1 MGGASG
7 RELTPGH
14 YSVQRAYARQLP
26 TVKTLSRYV
35 RRSAFGDVSLVGYK
49 ASADVVSKAVT
60 LAVTV
65 AAARVLPGA
74 EFGLFAL
81 AMTTGWILS
90 VGSDAGLPLYL
101 ARRVARR
108 IASGPPVYADVA
120 GVMRIRA
127 ILGAIAA
134 TVGLGLAFVIAPRAV
149 LPFFVIVAAQL
160 LNAVGETL
168 AHAYRGMGRSDIES
182 TLVVSQKSI
191 TAVAALGVLWV
202 APSLLL
208 LSLALAIPPA
218 VAGIVSWRV
227 ARRLFSTKGSGAFDA
242 SAYAATSNTP
252 DPFAET
258 ANAPDPFV
266 ENPLAF
272 APVGLGIFLSALY
285 FRCDV
290 YFVERWHG
298 VETVGTYNAAFRI
311 VEALRLFPAAALAVW
326 FPTLCRATSLGPLKQ
341 LTAWLA
347 IGALPLLAVVYL
359 AAAPML
365 DAVYGARFT
374 EAAPA
379 LRILALALP
388 LFFVNYALTHQ
399 VIGWDGQRAYL
410 AITIAALITNLVGN
424 VLLIP
429 EGGMSGAATS
439 TLMTELVVT
448 TGCLCALAFQRG
460 SLPRIA
466 VTGES
471 R

>member
-1 MGGASG
+1 
-7 RELTPGH
+7 
-14 YSVQRAYARQLP
+14 V
-26 TVKTLSRYV
+26 LS
-35 RRSAFGDVSLVGYK
+35 
-49 ASADVVSKAVT
+49 
-60 LAVTV
+60 
-65 AAARVLPGA
+65 GA

-90 VGSDAGLPLYL
+90 VASDAGLPLYL

-108 IASGPPVYADVA
+108 VASGPPVYADVG

-134 TVGLGLAFVIAPRAV
+134 TVGLGLALVIAPRAV

-252 DPFAET
+252 GPFAET

-326 FPTLCRATSLGPLKQ
+326 FPTLCRATSLRPLKQ
-341 LTAWLA
+341 LTTVLA
-347 IGALPLLAVVYL
+347 LAALPLLAVVYL

-365 DAVYGARFT
+365 EAVYGARFID
-374 EAAPA
+374 AAPA

-399 VIGWDGQRAYL
+399 VIGWEGQRAYL
-410 AITIAALITNLVGN
+410 TITVAALITNLVGN

-439 TLMTELVVT
+439 TLVTELVVT

-460 SLPRIA
+460 SLPGVA

>member
-1 MGGASG
+1 
-7 RELTPGH
+7 
-14 YSVQRAYARQLP
+14 
-26 TVKTLSRYV
+26 
-35 RRSAFGDVSLVGYK
+35 VSLVGYK
-49 ASADVVSKAVT
+49 ASADVMSKAVT
-60 LAVTV
+60 LVVTV
-65 AAARVLPGA
+65 AAARAFSAA

-90 VGSDAGLPLYL
+90 VGSDAGLPLFL
-101 ARRVARR
+101 ARRIARR
-108 IASGPPVYADVA
+108 VASGPPVYADVA
-120 GVMRIRA
+120 GVMRIRV

-134 TVGLGLAFVIAPRAV
+134 GVGLGLAFVLAPPVAV
-149 LPFFVIVAAQL
+149 AAFFVIVAAQL

-168 AHAYRGMGRSDIES
+168 AHAYRGIGRSDIES
-182 TLVVSQKSI
+182 TLVVSQKSV
-191 TAVAALGVLWV
+191 TAVAALGVLFV

-208 LSLALAIPPA
+208 LALALAIPPA
-218 VAGIVSWRV
+218 IAGIVSWQV

-252 DPFAET
+252 GPFAET
-258 ANAPDPFV
+258 SNAPDPFV

-298 VETVGTYNAAFRI
+298 VETVGAYNAAFRI

-326 FPTLCRATSLGPLKQ
+326 FPTLCRATGLGPLKK
-341 LTAWLA
+341 LATALA
-347 IGALPLLAVVYL
+347 IAALPLAAVVYL
-359 AAAPML
+359 VAGPIL
-365 DAVYGARFT
+365 ETVYGARFVA
-374 EAAPA
+374 AAPA

-410 AITIAALITNLVGN
+410 AITIAALATNLVSN
-424 VLLIP
+424 LLLIP
-429 EGGMSGAATS
+429 ERGMSGAATS
-439 TLMTELVVT
+439 TLVTELVVT
-448 TGCLCALAFQRG
+448 TGCVCALALRRG
-460 SLPRIA
+460 GVHSVAL
-466 VTGES
+466 TGDS